1 MKNKLLAEIAYSALT
16 DDLCEGC
23 DKYDSPFSYENGG
36 SCQLCRRMA
45 AKEIKSFLERR
56 KDGDHAE
63 GTIQKERS

>member
-45 AKEIKSFLERR
+45 ARQIKSILERR
-56 KDGDHAE
+56 KDGEAHD
-63 GTIQKERS
+63 

>member
-56 KDGDHAE
+56 KDADHHD
-63 GTIQKERS
+63 GRQ

>member
-36 SCQLCRRMA
+36 SSAVQ
-45 AKEIKSFLERR
+45 
-56 KDGDHAE
+56 KDG
-63 GTIQKERS
+63 GERN

>member
-16 DDLCEGC
+16 DDLCDGC

-56 KDGDHAE
+56 KDGEHD
-63 GTIQKERS
+63 

>member
-23 DKYDSPFSYENGG
+23 DKYGSLFSYENGG

-45 AKEIKSFLERR
+45 ARAIKSILERR
-56 KDGDHAE
+56 KGGD
-63 GTIQKERS
+63 SYD